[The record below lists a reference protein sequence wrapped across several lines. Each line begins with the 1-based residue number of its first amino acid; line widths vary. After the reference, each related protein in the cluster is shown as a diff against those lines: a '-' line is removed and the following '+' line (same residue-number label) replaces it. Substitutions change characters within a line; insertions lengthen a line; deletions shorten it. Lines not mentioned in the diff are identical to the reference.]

1 MDTLRAGRAYFPHI
15 HYDIHYVRVAVVD
28 ACVALHADPI
38 SFLKIVYFFSA
49 KITKTSYSDDLFSDD
64 LSDLQFST
72 ESDTEAASDAETSET
87 LAEGDDLSMEL
98 ETFSS
103 EDVVDLSESSAT
115 E

>member
-1 MDTLRAGRAYFPHI
+1 MRKAPASFEEDYGRDSLVWSLYQSK
-15 HYDIHYVRVAVVD
+15 VAD
-28 ACVALHADPI
+28 L
-38 SFLKIVYFFSA
+38 LYNSA

-64 LSDLQFST
+64 LSDLQFGT